1 MKKTRLIVGMLIIA
15 VISVV
20 AITTLMLT
28 MSKPEKTLDNFVTS
42 MKNYDFEN
50 AKTYYADSIEEDKKI
65 ANEVVSKNE
74 FKDLKEYAELENEF
88 KKLMSQLN
96 YKVLSKEVS
105 KETNEA
111 TLNVEMNYVDVSE
124 PMINAVEG
132 IFEEMFE
139 NMFSGK
145 EYTEEEV
152 EVMTVVK
159 TTENLKNYEN
169 KISKATGKINFIKEN
184 KEWKISSID
193 ENILK
198 ALAFGVFQED
208 EDQDQEKSKKEEK
221 K

>member
-15 VISVV
+15 VISGV

>member
-15 VISVV
+15 VISGV

-208 EDQDQEKSKKEEK
+208 EDQEKSKKEEK
-221 K
+221 R

>member
-15 VISVV
+15 VISGL

>member
-15 VISVV
+15 VISGV

-208 EDQDQEKSKKEEK
+208 EDQEKSKKEEK